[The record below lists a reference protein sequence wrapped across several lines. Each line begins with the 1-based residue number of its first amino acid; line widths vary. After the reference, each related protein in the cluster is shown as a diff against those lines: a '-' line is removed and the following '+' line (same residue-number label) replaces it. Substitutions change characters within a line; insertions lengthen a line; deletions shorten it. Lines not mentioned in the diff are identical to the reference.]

1 MFIRQSAFS
10 RNGSFLKGALHC
22 HTTRSDG
29 VGDPGDVIRMHYEHG
44 YDFMAL
50 TDHNIFNRINYADV
64 PMTILSGLERNM
76 ELPGFTVDRPHCVH
90 IVGLGDPADSNGPA
104 QDEVI
109 PQYGRFEDPSS
120 AQGMIDEMH
129 RWGLKTFYCHPEW
142 SCTTY
147 QEYRCLQGNFGVELW
162 NSGCVLE
169 NDLDTDNGHYWDEAL
184 DEGRQVWGVAV
195 DDGHAMDQH
204 CHGWVMV
211 RAENTP
217 SDILQALDEGAFYA
231 SCGPEIHDFYV
242 EDNMAYI
249 DCSEA
254 VSVCFHSLRSPLR
267 KTAGEHITHADCG
280 IPAGLRYIRAV
291 VTDAAGHRAWTNP
304 IFLR

>member
-1 MFIRQSAFS
+1 MFIRQPAFS

-90 IVGLGDPADSNGPA
+90 IGGLGDPADTKGPA

-147 QEYRCLQGNFGVELW
+147 QEYQTIWTQTTDTTGMKRSTRADR
-162 NSGCVLE
+162 SG
-169 NDLDTDNGHYWDEAL
+169 A
-184 DEGRQVWGVAV
+184 
-195 DDGHAMDQH
+195 
-204 CHGWVMV
+204 
-211 RAENTP
+211 
-217 SDILQALDEGAFYA
+217 
-231 SCGPEIHDFYV
+231 
-242 EDNMAYI
+242 
-249 DCSEA
+249 
-254 VSVCFHSLRSPLR
+254 
-267 KTAGEHITHADCG
+267 
-280 IPAGLRYIRAV
+280 
-291 VTDAAGHRAWTNP
+291 
-304 IFLR
+304 

>member
-1 MFIRQSAFS
+1 
-10 RNGSFLKGALHC
+10 
-22 HTTRSDG
+22 
-29 VGDPGDVIRMHYEHG
+29 
-44 YDFMAL
+44 
-50 TDHNIFNRINYADV
+50 
-64 PMTILSGLERNM
+64 
-76 ELPGFTVDRPHCVH
+76 
-90 IVGLGDPADSNGPA
+90 
-104 QDEVI
+104 
-109 PQYGRFEDPSS
+109 
-120 AQGMIDEMH
+120 
-129 RWGLKTFYCHPEW
+129 
-142 SCTTY
+142 
-147 QEYRCLQGNFGVELW
+147 
-162 NSGCVLE
+162 
-169 NDLDTDNGHYWDEAL
+169 
-184 DEGRQVWGVAV
+184 
-195 DDGHAMDQH
+195 MDQH

-249 DCSEA
+249 DCSET

-291 VTDAAGHRAWTNP
+291 VTDAAGRRAWTNP